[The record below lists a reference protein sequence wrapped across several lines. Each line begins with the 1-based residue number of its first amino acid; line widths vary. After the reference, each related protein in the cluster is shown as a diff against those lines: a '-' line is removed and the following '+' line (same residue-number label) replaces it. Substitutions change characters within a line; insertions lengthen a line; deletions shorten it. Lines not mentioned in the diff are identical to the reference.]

1 MLQRSILSIGWPA
14 FLVASALEMFVFM
27 LFDPQDAH
35 WLGQP
40 LELERQG
47 VYSISFFVFW
57 ILAMASSALTLFL
70 FKGKSNDE
78 SDN

>member
-1 MLQRSILSIGWPA
+1 MSQRSILSIAWPA
-14 FLVASALEMFVFM
+14 FLVAGALEMFVFM

-35 WLGQP
+35 WLGYP

-57 ILAMASSALTLFL
+57 ILTMASSTLTLFL
-70 FKGKSNDE
+70 SQDKTDT
-78 SDN
+78 

>member
-1 MLQRSILSIGWPA
+1 MSQRSILSIAWPA
-14 FLVASALEMFVFM
+14 FIAACVLEMFVFM

-70 FKGKSNDE
+70 SQDKPDT
-78 SDN
+78 

>member
-1 MLQRSILSIGWPA
+1 MSQRSILSIAWPA

-35 WLGQP
+35 WLGYP

-70 FKGKSNDE
+70 SQDKTDT
-78 SDN
+78 